1 MLRLK
6 NNIFYLFICSILS
19 GLNYFSF
26 RVYLYEEDYFIFLN
40 FIIFQLIIWLS
51 FIFRKKFNTTA
62 DVLIILLFIN
72 TISTPI
78 YFVLTK
84 DVPILQKNLNYS
96 VKYTEDGFFAGM
108 FDGTQKIFTD
118 KKGFRTNK
126 RKINYESKDQGTLR
140 IFTIGAS
147 ATADMQ
153 LGNMKNWSSITGM
166 LLEKSLKRNVEV
178 INTGINGLRSFQFY
192 LKLRDISKYDPDLV
206 IIMTGI
212 NDWNQHIIKNRKF
225 IFPNYEINFD
235 IEKSL
240 LFNTFRNIKKTINR
254 KTRGNK
260 KILKKLK
267 NENKLTIVK
276 DGEAVKIQTGSLYKE
291 DKRIFNPDDVS
302 QKYKFWI
309 KKIIDH
315 CNKNRK
321 NYDCLFL
328 DQPNSYNKNI
338 SKNLMDRIWGTPP
351 NVDYTLTF
359 DSMIN
364 ISNLYNKWI
373 KKRIS
378 EESLLMFSVSEKI
391 PPSLKYLSDDSHYT
405 ELGSNLHA
413 KELHEFIINNIN
425 F

>member
-6 NNIFYLFICSILS
+6 QNIFYLLACLILS

-51 FIFRKKFNTTA
+51 FIFRKKFNTAT
-62 DVLIILLFIN
+62 DILIILLFIN

-118 KKGFRTNK
+118 KKGFRPNK
-126 RKINYESKDQGTLR
+126 RKIDYESKNQGTLR

-147 ATADMQ
+147 ATADMR
-153 LGNMKNWSSITGM
+153 LGNIKNWSSITGK
-166 LLEKSLKRNVEV
+166 LLESSINRNVEV

-206 IIMTGI
+206 IIMTGS
-212 NDWNQHIIKNRKF
+212 NDWNHHIIRNQKF
-225 IFPNYEINFD
+225 IFPNYEINYD
-235 IEKSL
+235 IKNSPL
-240 LFNTFRNIKKTINR
+240 YNTFRNIKKTIFR
-254 KTRGNK
+254 KIYKNK
-260 KILKKLK
+260 KVSNKVKK
-267 NENKLTIVK
+267 ENTTIIIE
-276 DGEAVKIQTGSLYKE
+276 DGSGVKIQTGSLYKKE
-291 DKRIFNPDDVS
+291 KIIFIPDDVS

-338 SKNLMDRIWGTPP
+338 SKNLKDRIWGTPP

-378 EESLLMFSVSEKI
+378 EENLLMFSVSEKI
-391 PPSLKYLSDDSHYT
+391 PPSLKYFSDDSHYT
-405 ELGSNLHA
+405 ELGSNLLA
-413 KELHEFIINNIN
+413 RELHEFIMNNID